1 LVPEPDSWLPGS
13 PVRLAER
20 LTRTT
25 RALHAAIGAWLASG
39 GTDRWP
45 PPREVVLL
53 ALDQQRI
60 YQVLAGRADR
70 REATIGALP
79 PGLRPA
85 ALDIAE
91 AGASL
96 RAGLGRITFDGP
108 ITMRT
113 RAPLPPDDL
122 LAIYRKAGRRFG
134 VPWNLLAAINFVE
147 TKFGRVVSS
156 SWAGAQGPMQFIPS
170 TWAAYGMGGDI
181 HDTHDAI
188 LGAANYLRANGA
200 PEHTYGAVFAYNPV
214 RWYVDAILRYAR
226 RMRRD
231 PDAFYAFYNWQVFVR
246 LRSGPVQVTG
256 PGSDVQST

>member
-1 LVPEPDSWLPGS
+1 
-13 PVRLAER
+13 
-20 LTRTT
+20 
-25 RALHAAIGAWLASG
+25 
-39 GTDRWP
+39 
-45 PPREVVLL
+45 LL
-53 ALDQQRI
+53 AVRP
-60 YQVLAGRADR
+60 AR

-79 PGLRPA
+79 SGLRPA

-96 RAGLGRITFDGP
+96 RAGLGRVTSDGP

-122 LAIYRKAGRRFG
+122 LAIYRKAARRFG

-147 TKFGRVVSS
+147 SKFGRVISP

-170 TWAAYGMGGDI
+170 TWVAYGMGGDVR
-181 HDTHDAI
+181 DTHDAI

-214 RWYVDAILRYAR
+214 DWYVDAVLHYAR
-226 RMRRD
+226 HMARD
-231 PDAFYAFYNWQVFVR
+231 PAAFYELYNWQVFVR

-256 PGSDVQST
+256 PGADPQST